1 MRSRTCVIAGIACL
15 VAAQLLA
22 SLPLSRARQD
32 LVPNHEIYEALTP
45 GEFAGTLM
53 LGGFR
58 GLACDLLWIR
68 ADNAKEQGHYYES
81 LALFQAISRIQP
93 RFEQIWTF
101 MSWDMAYNIGHEV
114 EDEDTKWTWMLA
126 GLQTNVRGCMR
137 NPGSERVLR
146 HLAWMFNHRG
156 DLFSQRIQA
165 TAWAPL
171 LAPVIDSVNRELPE
185 VKRVPPFPTGPGA
198 DGAGLSNFRISAI
211 IYRAA
216 VALAEARGADQ
227 SQFVRRMVPLA
238 IESDGNLSRNG
249 GHHLA
254 ALRIW
259 LEALDAWQEVRAYY
273 DTLKGGDEDTTRREF
288 GIDSYERNEGHLRRK
303 VAELGRQ
310 LAPDAAAGDRFAEA
324 VLARRFTES
333 RGLLELPG
341 WLASA
346 RHGHIRWLDER

>member
-1 MRSRTCVIAGIACL
+1 MRSRTCVIAGVACL

-22 SLPLSRARQD
+22 SFPLARARQS

-68 ADNAKEQGHYYES
+68 ADNAKELGHYYES

-93 RFEQIWTF
+93 RFEQIWTY

-126 GLQTNVRGCMR
+126 GIQTNVRGCLR
-137 NPGSERVLR
+137 NPTSERVLR

-156 DLFSQRIQA
+156 DLFKSRIEA
-165 TAWAPL
+165 TAWEPL
-171 LAPVIDSVNRELPE
+171 LGPVIDNVNRELPE
-185 VKRVPPFPTGPGA
+185 AKRVPPFPRGPGA
-198 DGAGLSNFRISAI
+198 KGEGLGNFRISAV

-216 VALAEARGADQ
+216 VALAEARGIDQ

-238 IESDGNLSRNG
+238 IESDGNLARNG

-259 LEALDAWQEVRAYY
+259 IEALKEWQRVRAYY
-273 DTLKGGDEDTTRREF
+273 DAVTGDDEDKTRREF

-303 VAELGRQ
+303 TAELARQ
-310 LAPDAAAGDRFAEA
+310 LAPDPAEGERFASA
-324 VLARRFTES
+324 VLERRFTEAL
-333 RGLLELPG
+333 GMLEHQG

-346 RHGHIRWLDER
+346 RHGHIHWLDER